1 MNVEKPI
8 VKRRRRGREL
18 IRNGRGYSK
27 GELKQA
33 GFDNINLARIHGIQ
47 IDVLRKTSHPENV
60 EQLKSIA
67 KKPGR
72 QKQNQRNV
80 VQERS
85 KKETKKQ

>member
-8 VKRRRRGREL
+8 VKRQRRGREL

-47 IDVLRKTSHPENV
+47 VDVLRKTCHPENV

-67 KKPGR
+67 KKPR

-85 KKETKKQ
+85 KKETKQQ